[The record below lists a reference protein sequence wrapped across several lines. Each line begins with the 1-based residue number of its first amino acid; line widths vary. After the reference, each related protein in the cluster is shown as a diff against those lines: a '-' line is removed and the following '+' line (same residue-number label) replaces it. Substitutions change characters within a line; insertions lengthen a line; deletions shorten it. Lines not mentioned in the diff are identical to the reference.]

1 MAAAWRRWLVVRL
14 KQQSERETTV
24 LAAKFQESGALTA
37 KDVADAAQQG
47 DKLAQRIIHETGN
60 RLGEAL
66 AILVDLFNPERIVI
80 GGLAMR
86 LGERLLAPARITM
99 EREALPASAKICQV
113 VPAALGEQIGDVAAI
128 CVAMGL

>member
-1 MAAAWRRWLVVRL
+1 MPRRFR
-14 KQQSERETTV
+14 SEGV
-24 LAAKFQESGALTA
+24 LTA
-37 KDVADAAQQG
+37 KDVADAAQQR
-47 DKLAQRIIHETGN
+47 DRLAQQILNDTGR

-66 AILVDLFNPERIVI
+66 AILIDLFNPERIVI

-86 LGERLLAPARITM
+86 FGEQLLGPARLAM
-99 EREALPASAKICQV
+99 EREALPASAKICQI